1 MEIMRNRAKCKL
13 CGDIIESVHSKD
25 YQKCSCDQI
34 GIDGGEIEFKA
45 YAKDWSNFIRIGDD
59 CQEIMPKIIDK
70 SNTSSGHVESDEI
83 ALEYNPTPE
92 EKHEKLCSMLK
103 GVIDSYD
110 NLPQHAKLASI
121 THYDLQA
128 ALLIIYEIVR
138 K

>member
-1 MEIMRNRAKCKL
+1 MRNRAKCKL
-13 CGDIIESVHSKD
+13 CGDIIESAHRHD
-25 YQKCSCDQI
+25 YQICSCEEIGVDGGNDYHKCS
-34 GIDGGEIEFKA
+34 
-45 YAKDWSNFIRIGDD
+45 AKDWANFIRIDD
-59 CQEIMPKIIDK
+59 DGNEIIPKIIDK
-70 SNTSSGHVESDEI
+70 TDTSSLHVESDEV
-83 ALEYNPTPE
+83 ALEYNPTQE

-110 NLPQHAKLASI
+110 NLPQHAKLAPI

>member
-1 MEIMRNRAKCKL
+1 MRNRAKCKL
-13 CGDIIESVHSKD
+13 CESVIEALHIND
-25 YQKCSCDQI
+25 LEFCNC
-34 GIDGGEIEFKA
+34 GEINVDGSGA
-45 YAKDWSNFIRIGDD
+45 PYRCGAKNWDNFIRIDD
-59 CQEIMPKIIDK
+59 QENEIIPKIIDK
-70 SNTSSGHVESDEI
+70 TDTSSRHVESDEI
-83 ALEYNPTPE
+83 ALEYNPSSE
-92 EKHEKLCSMLK
+92 EKHDKLCCMLK